1 MFKQYKDGSTVTVRD
16 ENFLE
21 LRNTR
26 PKDPKEW
33 RGRVEFGWRHKPQL
47 RHVQKSA
54 PRPYDPL
61 TGREKSEVVN
71 DEIVKFRKSDDPME
85 VVEEANLEPEVLD
98 RQIRVSRN
106 VEEHELEN
114 ALRSLPQHGSR
125 MKELLLQVFNL
136 EDPETAA
143 PRTADRWILLPR
155 CWIRMHHERRD
166 CYFHPDHPDDAPA
179 PVDGLLSDCS
189 WTRGVI
195 DTQCSAIRVIR
206 RRLTLAIKMNGL
218 TSRCRV
224 LQMRISAV
232 HHIIAGVI
240 HSCKWL
246 ASIVGVDEVVG
257 KDGNK
262 IDVEVNAEE
271 GEIEPEMRLAEPLLW
286 ESEFPPEAEKKGMMK
301 EMNSTKDF
309 DVYDEVL
316 VKDCTE
322 EQVNE

>member
-1 MFKQYKDGSTVTVRD
+1 M
-16 ENFLE
+16 
-21 LRNTR
+21 
-26 PKDPKEW
+26 
-33 RGRVEFGWRHKPQL
+33 
-47 RHVQKSA
+47 
-54 PRPYDPL
+54 
-61 TGREKSEVVN
+61 
-71 DEIVKFRKSDDPME
+71 
-85 VVEEANLEPEVLD
+85 
-98 RQIRVSRN
+98 
-106 VEEHELEN
+106 
-114 ALRSLPQHGSR
+114 
-125 MKELLLQVFNL
+125 
-136 EDPETAA
+136 
-143 PRTADRWILLPR
+143 
-155 CWIRMHHERRD
+155 
-166 CYFHPDHPDDAPA
+166 
-179 PVDGLLSDCS
+179 
-189 WTRGVI
+189 
-195 DTQCSAIRVIR
+195 
-206 RRLTLAIKMNGL
+206 
-218 TSRCRV
+218 
-224 LQMRISAV
+224 